1 MRAVP
6 MRLHATRESCD
17 AGEITLLAI
26 VETVLAVAL
35 LITLSLWLDTARWL
49 AGACLLSP
57 LLLLR
62 TEESVQRGLRMNA
75 WLNAND
81 KQASAVLIGA
91 LILVFGVAVWLAQG
105 WALLLIF
112 PFTGVLIAF
121 SLSPLFF
128 VIRFTATLVS
138 VIQHPLHSLANLPG
152 NWRRIVLA
160 TDSGLHPEFLPGED
174 FGPASLLENINRE
187 TLLNHWLLL
196 SVFLTIYPLTAAY
209 RWSVKA
215 TCVVY
220 LPLMWLVNT
229 ARYRATSVGDMLR
242 QYLADEIQTVRR
254 WALVLTGGFLI
265 GKLVV
270 LVSVDDILAAVKA
283 DVPEK
288 GLKVLRVLQPYLT
301 PRHIEI
307 WQLTPVINGLLALG
321 MWLFARRVLRM
332 GVHAPADATLQR
344 WWNVM
349 SCLTLILSLYSI
361 ACLLQITLHHGDL
374 IGTLRQLGDVIDWRF
389 FPQPKHG

>member
-1 MRAVP
+1 M
-6 MRLHATRESCD
+6 
-17 AGEITLLAI
+17 
-26 VETVLAVAL
+26 
-35 LITLSLWLDTARWL
+35 
-49 AGACLLSP
+49 
-57 LLLLR
+57 
-62 TEESVQRGLRMNA
+62 
-75 WLNAND
+75 
-81 KQASAVLIGA
+81 
-91 LILVFGVAVWLAQG
+91 ILVFGVAVYSVHG
-105 WALLLIF
+105 WALLLLF
-112 PFTGVLIAF
+112 PFTGVLGAF
-121 SLSPLFF
+121 AGTLIFF

-138 VIQHPLHSLANLPG
+138 VIQHPLRSLAALPG

-160 TDSGLHPEFLPGED
+160 TDSGLHPEYLPGD
-174 FGPASLLENINRE
+174 DVGPVTELGSWQSLTPILRWI
-187 TLLNHWLLL
+187 LILA
-196 SVFLTIYPLTAAY
+196 FLTLYPLTAAY

-242 QYLADEIQTVRR
+242 KYLADEIQTLRR

-283 DVPEK
+283 GVPEK

-301 PRHIEI
+301 PRHIEL
-307 WQLTPVINGLLALG
+307 WQLTPVLNGLLALG

-332 GVHAPADATLQR
+332 GAHAPADATLQR

-349 SCLTLILSLYSI
+349 SCLTLLLSLYSI

-374 IGTLRQLGDVIDWRF
+374 MGTLRQLGEVIDWRF
-389 FPQPKHG
+389 FPQPKGA